1 MHRDYERIAER
12 FWNLP
17 TKGEEEAVREEHFM
31 DDIIQKAHLDREI
44 AVRLDGVKTV
54 FDGGAGVG
62 RFTIPLAKMGLEVTH
77 FDISEPMI
85 NKAKELA
92 ASEEVLDRIRFIQGR
107 LTDLSRFSD
116 GEFDLVISFDA
127 PVSYTYPRH
136 REVLRELVRIA
147 RKAVIVSVSS
157 RYGYVPYLF
166 NPVQKMQFIVDENV
180 KDPAVRWYVEHSK
193 QAEKEWQPDFGLADK
208 LLDTGLPE
216 DPDIIFDRL
225 EQGGHPWPV
234 NYCFT
239 PDELKSALEE
249 AGLRDIKLAGPGA
262 LARSVSRKMLKKLLF
277 TPEYRERFLD
287 LCYRFDSEPH
297 VCGLGKDNLVA
308 SGVKQR

>member
-1 MHRDYERIAER
+1 
-12 FWNLP
+12 
-17 TKGEEEAVREEHFM
+17 
-31 DDIIQKAHLDREI
+31 
-44 AVRLDGVKTV
+44 
-54 FDGGAGVG
+54 
-62 RFTIPLAKMGLEVTH
+62 
-77 FDISEPMI
+77 MI

-92 ASEEVLDRIRFIQGR
+92 AREGVLDRIRFIQGR

-136 REVLRELVRIA
+136 RYVLRELVRIA
-147 RKAVIVSVSS
+147 RKAVIVSVAS

-166 NPVQKMQFIVDENV
+166 NPVLKMQFIADENV

-193 QAEKEWQPDFGLADK
+193 RAEKQWKPDFGLADK

-216 DPDIIFDRL
+216 DPDIIFDQL
-225 EQGGHPWPV
+225 EQGGHPCPV

-239 PDELKSALEE
+239 LDELKSALEE
-249 AGLRDIKLAGPGA
+249 AGLKEIKLAGPGA
-262 LARSVSRKMLKKLLF
+262 MARSRVSTHLIFIKVYIKMRLRDVRDNILKKLLF
-277 TPEYRERFLD
+277 TPEHRERFLD
-287 LCYRFDSEPH
+287 LCYRFDSEPQI
-297 VCGLGKDNLVA
+297 CGLGKDNLVA